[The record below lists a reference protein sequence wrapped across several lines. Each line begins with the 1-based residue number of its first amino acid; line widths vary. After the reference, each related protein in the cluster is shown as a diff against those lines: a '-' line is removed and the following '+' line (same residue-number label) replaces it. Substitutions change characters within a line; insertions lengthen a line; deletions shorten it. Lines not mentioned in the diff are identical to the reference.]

1 MPLPPLQIQ
10 EKPASRHRQ
19 LGASKNA
26 NPSASKI
33 LAKNK
38 TKTGIAKNKNKS
50 KQKMGNC
57 IRHQHQPSMQWAG
70 DDWGAVVESAS
81 NHRTEEAK
89 QEGLLLGGDKIKITK
104 KQLEELLGKAD
115 VKGLSVQ
122 QVLAHLINVNVSS
135 SNDRYHETNQRSWR
149 PALQSIPEDWITME
163 FGPLNLCNG
172 KGQDNKTAHMAKVAK
187 V

>member
-1 MPLPPLQIQ
+1 
-10 EKPASRHRQ
+10 
-19 LGASKNA
+19 
-26 NPSASKI
+26 
-33 LAKNK
+33 
-38 TKTGIAKNKNKS
+38 
-50 KQKMGNC
+50 MGNC

-89 QEGLLLGGDKIKITK
+89 QEGLLLGGDKVGFITSPTSAASSTEIKIKITK

-149 PALQSIPEDWITME
+149 PALQSIPEV
-163 FGPLNLCNG
+163 N
-172 KGQDNKTAHMAKVAK
+172 
-187 V
+187 